1 MNYKNLF
8 LRQSYFDN
16 YDTYIS
22 SLKSSIKRPQIW
34 DYIILTASN
43 ESQAE
48 SYRRQIE
55 WRIEQGVLPS
65 DTHYAVLPDFEG
77 KRVGSGGATL
87 GVLKYIRERE
97 NSFDS
102 LRILV
107 IHSGGDSKRVPQY
120 SACGKLFSP
129 VPRELPDGR
138 RSTLFDEFIIGM
150 SGVPSR

>member
-87 GVLKYIRERE
+87 GRFK
-97 NSFDS
+97 
-102 LRILV
+102 
-107 IHSGGDSKRVPQY
+107 IHKRARKQ
-120 SACGKLFSP
+120 F
-129 VPRELPDGR
+129 
-138 RSTLFDEFIIGM
+138 
-150 SGVPSR
+150 